1 MPSNPNREYRNM
13 ELRAAEATEEQKFIV
28 EGYATTF
35 NSPYELYREGNY
47 IVMEQVDRH
56 AFDETYMEDTIF
68 QYDHA
73 GMVYA
78 RTRNDTLKLDMDD
91 HGLKVVADLGS
102 TEASR
107 GVWDAIDKGLIDRMS
122 FAFTVTGDS
131 YEEEEQE
138 NGAVILTRTINK
150 IGRLYDVSA
159 VSFPANEQTS
169 ISARTK
175 ELCDGE
181 IAKFEA
187 ERLHAQEIKELRTK
201 ILNRLDH
208 KEENTDERDQ

>member
-1 MPSNPNREYRNM
+1 MPIKPEREYRSL
-13 ELRAAEATEEQKFIV
+13 ELRTAEQGEEKNYV
-28 EGYATTF
+28 VDGYATTF
-35 NSPYELYREGNY
+35 DEPYELYRDGKY
-47 IVMEQVDRH
+47 IVMEVVDRH
-56 AFDETYMEDTIF
+56 AFDETYMDDVIF
-68 QYDHA
+68 QYDHS

-78 RTRNDTLKLDMDD
+78 RTRNKTLVLEDND
-91 HGLKVVADLGS
+91 HGLKVTADLGS

-138 NGAVILTRTINK
+138 NGDIILTRTIKK

-159 VSFPANEQTS
+159 VSFPANEGTS

-187 ERLHAQEIKELRTK
+187 ERLHEQEIKEKREALKTQ
-201 ILNRLDH
+201 ISQIM
-208 KEENTDERDQ
+208 EE

>member
-1 MPSNPNREYRNM
+1 MPIKENREYRSM
-13 ELRAAEATEEQKFIV
+13 ELRAAEPSEEQKYIV
-28 EGYATTF
+28 DGYATTF
-35 NSPYELYREGNY
+35 DSPYELYRDGKY
-47 IVMEQVDRH
+47 IVMEVVDRH
-56 AFDETYMEDTIF
+56 AFDEAYTEDTIF
-68 QYDHA
+68 QYDHS

-78 RTRNDTLKLDMDD
+78 RTRNNTLKLETND
-91 HGLKVVADLGS
+91 HGLKVVADLSS

-138 NGAVILTRTINK
+138 NGDIVLTRTIKK

-169 ISARTK
+169 ISARSKFDGVIK
-175 ELCDGE
+175 EL
-181 IAKFEA
+181 EA
-187 ERLHAQEIKELRTK
+187 ERLHVQKIKEERNAL
-201 ILNRLDH
+201 
-208 KEENTDERDQ
+208 KEQISRIMGVNNND

>member
-1 MPSNPNREYRNM
+1 MPIKAEREYRSM
-13 ELRAAEATEEQKFIV
+13 ELRSLKQGEEKNYV
-28 EGYATTF
+28 VDGYATTF
-35 NSPYELYREGNY
+35 DEPYELYRDGKY
-47 IVMEQVDRH
+47 VVMEQVDRH
-56 AFDETYMEDTIF
+56 AFDDTYMEDTIF
-68 QYDHA
+68 QYDHS

-78 RTRNDTLKLDMDD
+78 RTRNNTLKLETND
-91 HGLKVVADLGS
+91 HGLKVTADLGS

-131 YEEEEQE
+131 YEQEEQE
-138 NGAVILTRTINK
+138 NGDIILTRTIKK

-159 VSFPANEQTS
+159 VSFPANEGTS

-187 ERLHAQEIKELRTK
+187 ERLHAQEIKEKRAALMEQISK
-201 ILNRLDH
+201 IM
-208 KEENTDERDQ
+208 EV

>member
-1 MPSNPNREYRNM
+1 MPIKPEREYRSL
-13 ELRAAEATEEQKFIV
+13 ELRVSEQGEEKNYV
-28 EGYATTF
+28 VDGYATTF
-35 NSPYELYREGNY
+35 DEPYELYRDGKY
-47 IVMEQVDRH
+47 IVMEKVDRH
-56 AFDETYMEDTIF
+56 AFEDTYMDDVIF
-68 QYDHA
+68 QYDHS

-78 RTRNDTLKLDMDD
+78 RTRNKTLRLEEND
-91 HGLKVVADLGS
+91 HGLKVTADLGS

-138 NGAVILTRTINK
+138 NGDIILTRTIKK

-159 VSFPANEQTS
+159 VSFPANEGTS

-187 ERLHAQEIKELRTK
+187 ERLHEQEINEKREALKTQISR
-201 ILNRLDH
+201 IM
-208 KEENTDERDQ
+208 EV

>member
-1 MPSNPNREYRNM
+1 MPIKAEREYRSM
-13 ELRAAEATEEQKFIV
+13 ELRSLEQGEEKNYV
-28 EGYATTF
+28 VDGYATTF
-35 NSPYELYREGNY
+35 DEPYELYRDGKY
-47 IVMEQVDRH
+47 VVMEKVDRN
-56 AFDETYMEDTIF
+56 AFDDTYMEDTIF
-68 QYDHA
+68 QYDHS

-78 RTRNDTLKLDMDD
+78 RTRNNTLKLETND
-91 HGLKVVADLGS
+91 HGLKVTADLGS

-138 NGAVILTRTINK
+138 NGDIILLRTIKK

-159 VSFPANEQTS
+159 VSFPANEGTS

-187 ERLHAQEIKELRTK
+187 ERLHAQEIKEKRDALMERISK
-201 ILNRLDH
+201 IM
-208 KEENTDERDQ
+208 EV

>member
-1 MPSNPNREYRNM
+1 MPIKPEREYRSL
-13 ELRAAEATEEQKFIV
+13 ELRVAEQGGEKNYIV
-28 EGYATTF
+28 DGYATTF
-35 NSPYELYREGNY
+35 DEPYELYRDGKY
-47 IVMEQVDRH
+47 IVMEKVDRH
-56 AFDETYMEDTIF
+56 AFSDTYMDDVIF
-68 QYDHA
+68 QYDHS

-78 RTRNDTLKLDMDD
+78 RTRNKTLRLEEND
-91 HGLKVVADLGS
+91 HGLKVTADLGS

-138 NGAVILTRTINK
+138 NGDIILTRTIKK

-159 VSFPANEQTS
+159 VSFPANEGTS

-187 ERLHAQEIKELRTK
+187 ERLHEQEIKEKREALKTQISR
-201 ILNRLDH
+201 IM
-208 KEENTDERDQ
+208 EV

>member
-1 MPSNPNREYRNM
+1 MPIKAEREYRSM
-13 ELRAAEATEEQKFIV
+13 ELRSLEQGKEKNYV
-28 EGYATTF
+28 VDGYATTF
-35 NSPYELYREGNY
+35 DEPYELYRDGKY
-47 IVMEQVDRH
+47 VVMEKVDRN
-56 AFDETYMEDTIF
+56 AFDDTYMEDTIF
-68 QYDHA
+68 QYDHS

-78 RTRNDTLKLDMDD
+78 RTRNNTLKLETND
-91 HGLKVVADLGS
+91 HGLKVTADLGS

-138 NGAVILTRTINK
+138 NGDIILLRTIKK

-159 VSFPANEQTS
+159 VSFPANEGTS

-187 ERLHAQEIKELRTK
+187 ERLHAQEIKEKRDALMERISK
-201 ILNRLDH
+201 IM
-208 KEENTDERDQ
+208 EV

>member
-1 MPSNPNREYRNM
+1 MPSNTNREYRNI
-13 ELRAAEATEEQKFIV
+13 ELRAAEATDEQKFIV

-56 AFDETYMEDTIF
+56 AFDETFMEDTIF

-208 KEENTDERDQ
+208 KEENTDERD

>member
-1 MPSNPNREYRNM
+1 MPIKPEREYRSL
-13 ELRAAEATEEQKFIV
+13 ELRVAEQGEEKNYIV
-28 EGYATTF
+28 DGYATTF
-35 NSPYELYREGNY
+35 DEPYELYRDGKY

-56 AFDETYMEDTIF
+56 AFDEAYTEDTIF
-68 QYDHA
+68 QYDHS

-78 RTRNDTLKLDMDD
+78 RTRNNTLKLETND
-91 HGLKVVADLGS
+91 HGLKVTADLSS

-122 FAFTVTGDS
+122 FAFTVSGDS

-138 NGAVILTRTINK
+138 NGDIILTRTIKK

-181 IAKFEA
+181 ISRFEA
-187 ERLHAQEIKELRTK
+187 ERLHSQKIKE
-201 ILNRLDH
+201 
-208 KEENTDERDQ
+208 ERSALLEQISRIMEDNSND

>member
-1 MPSNPNREYRNM
+1 MPIKPEREYRSL
-13 ELRAAEATEEQKFIV
+13 ELRVAEQGEEKNYIV
-28 EGYATTF
+28 DGYATTF
-35 NSPYELYREGNY
+35 DEPYELYRDGKY
-47 IVMEQVDRH
+47 IVMEKVDRH
-56 AFDETYMEDTIF
+56 AFDDTYMDDVIF
-68 QYDHA
+68 QYDHS

-78 RTRNDTLKLDMDD
+78 RTRNKTLRLEENE
-91 HGLKVVADLGS
+91 HGLKVTADLGS

-138 NGAVILTRTINK
+138 NGDIILTRTIKK

-159 VSFPANEQTS
+159 VSFPANEGTS

-187 ERLHAQEIKELRTK
+187 ERLHEQEIKEKREALKTQISR
-201 ILNRLDH
+201 IM
-208 KEENTDERDQ
+208 EV

>member
-201 ILNRLDH
+201 ILNRLCH
-208 KEENTDERDQ
+208 KEENTDERD

>member
-1 MPSNPNREYRNM
+1 MPIKADREYRSM
-13 ELRAAEATEEQKFIV
+13 ELRANKAEENESEKSYIV
-28 EGYATTF
+28 DGYATTF
-35 NSPYELYREGNY
+35 DSPYELYREGHY

-56 AFDETYMEDTIF
+56 AFDDTYMEDTIF
-68 QYDHA
+68 QYDHS

-78 RTRNDTLKLDMDD
+78 RTRNETLKLELND
-91 HGLKVVADLGS
+91 HGLKVTADLSS

-122 FAFTVTGDS
+122 FAFTVTGDA

-138 NGAVILTRTINK
+138 NGDIIVTRTIKK

-169 ISARTK
+169 ISARSH
-175 ELCDGE
+175 LDGE
-181 IAKFEA
+181 IKRLEA
-187 ERLHAQEIKELRTK
+187 ERLHVQEIKEKRNALHEQISR
-201 ILNRLDH
+201 IL
-208 KEENTDERDQ
+208 EEKSND

>member
-1 MPSNPNREYRNM
+1 MPIKSDREYRSM
-13 ELRAAEATEEQKFIV
+13 ELRAAEQTEEKNYIV
-28 EGYATTF
+28 DGYATTF
-35 NSPYELYREGNY
+35 DSPYELYRDGKY

-56 AFDETYMEDTIF
+56 AFDDTYMEDTIF
-68 QYDHA
+68 QYDHS

-78 RTRNDTLKLDMDD
+78 RTRNNTLKLETND
-91 HGLKVVADLGS
+91 HGLKVTADLSS

-122 FAFTVTGDS
+122 FAFTVSGDS

-138 NGAVILTRTINK
+138 NGDIIVTRTIKK

-169 ISARTK
+169 ISARSH
-175 ELCDGE
+175 LDGE
-181 IAKFEA
+181 IKRIEA
-187 ERLHAQEIKELRTK
+187 ERLHSQKIKE
-201 ILNRLDH
+201 
-208 KEENTDERDQ
+208 ERNALMEQISRIMEVKSDG

>member
-1 MPSNPNREYRNM
+1 MPIKPEREYRSL
-13 ELRAAEATEEQKFIV
+13 ELRVSEQGEEKNYV
-28 EGYATTF
+28 VDGYATTF
-35 NSPYELYREGNY
+35 DEPYELYRDGKY
-47 IVMEQVDRH
+47 IVMEKVDRH
-56 AFDETYMEDTIF
+56 AFEDTYMDDVIF
-68 QYDHA
+68 QYDHS

-78 RTRNDTLKLDMDD
+78 RTRNKTLRLEEND
-91 HGLKVVADLGS
+91 HGLKVTADLGS

-138 NGAVILTRTINK
+138 NGDIILTRTIKK

-159 VSFPANEQTS
+159 VSFPANEGTS

-187 ERLHAQEIKELRTK
+187 ERLHEQEIKEKREALKTQISR
-201 ILNRLDH
+201 IM
-208 KEENTDERDQ
+208 EV

>member
-1 MPSNPNREYRNM
+1 MPFKEDREYRSM
-13 ELRAAEATEEQKFIV
+13 ELRSAEKTEEKNYIV
-28 EGYATTF
+28 DGYATTF
-35 NSPYELYREGNY
+35 NSPYELYRDGKY

-56 AFDETYMEDTIF
+56 AFDETYMDDTIF

-78 RTRNDTLKLDMDD
+78 RTRNKTLKLETDD
-91 HGLKVVADLGS
+91 EGLRVTADLSS

-122 FAFTVTGDS
+122 FAFTVSGDA

-138 NGAVILTRTINK
+138 NGDIIVTRTITRIN
-150 IGRLYDVSA
+150 RLYDVSA

-169 ISARTK
+169 ISARSH
-175 ELCDGE
+175 LDGE
-181 IAKFEA
+181 IKRLEA
-187 ERLHAQEIKELRTK
+187 ERLHVRKIENERKALKEQISR
-201 ILNRLDH
+201 IM
-208 KEENTDERDQ
+208 EEESNE

>member
-1 MPSNPNREYRNM
+1 MPIKPEREYRSL
-13 ELRAAEATEEQKFIV
+13 ELRVAEQGEEKNYIV
-28 EGYATTF
+28 DGYATTF
-35 NSPYELYREGNY
+35 DEPYELYRDGKY
-47 IVMEQVDRH
+47 IVMEKVDRH
-56 AFDETYMEDTIF
+56 AFDDTYMDDVIF
-68 QYDHA
+68 QYDHS

-78 RTRNDTLKLDMDD
+78 RTRNKTLRLEEND
-91 HGLKVVADLGS
+91 HGLKVTADLGS

-138 NGAVILTRTINK
+138 NGDIILTRTIKK

-159 VSFPANEQTS
+159 VSFPANEGTS

-187 ERLHAQEIKELRTK
+187 ERLHEQEIKEKREALKTQISR
-201 ILNRLDH
+201 IM
-208 KEENTDERDQ
+208 EV

>member
-1 MPSNPNREYRNM
+1 MPIKENREYRTM
-13 ELRAAEATEEQKFIV
+13 ELRAVEPTDDIASKSFIV
-28 EGYATTF
+28 DGYATTF
-35 NSPYELYREGNY
+35 DSPYELYRDGKY

-56 AFDETYMEDTIF
+56 AFDEAYTEDTIF
-68 QYDHA
+68 QYDHS

-78 RTRNDTLKLDMDD
+78 RTRNNTLKLETND
-91 HGLKVVADLGS
+91 HGLKVTADLSS

-122 FAFTVTGDS
+122 FAFTVSGDS

-138 NGAVILTRTINK
+138 NGDIIVTRTIKK

-169 ISARTK
+169 ISARSH
-175 ELCDGE
+175 LDGE
-181 IAKFEA
+181 IKRLEA
-187 ERLHAQEIKELRTK
+187 ERLHSQKIKEERSAL
-201 ILNRLDH
+201 
-208 KEENTDERDQ
+208 KEQISRIMEDKSND